1 MQTDLDTLKQRVI
14 DATKHSAGAD
24 QVEDVALEPDRDEWG
39 TDFLRVVVQVKNI
52 EFGSMHGHGF
62 EQRCHRR
69 RWIRSGAAEPKGAR
83 PHRNKP
89 RSRP

>member
-14 DATKHSAGAD
+14 DATKHSAVAD

-52 EFGSMHGHGF
+52 DK
-62 EQRCHRR
+62 
-69 RWIRSGAAEPKGAR
+69 AADADFAALLEAIEKTVSAVDERYPSVRFADAA
-83 PHRNKP
+83 
-89 RSRP
+89 